1 MDEQTATLG
10 AACRERDGVLAGSIL
25 KLAVAIKPTFAINEK
40 PVSWMIPTNRDLW
53 RFRAP
58 LSADE
63 IRRTERWLATARV
76 ALTVVALV
84 TLLMEPARGFTYS
97 GLLKWLLIVYL
108 AHAVV
113 VLLLLRARPR
123 STRAFRLVV
132 HAIDILWPVLISMFA
147 PAQGGPF
154 FLFFVF
160 VMAAAA
166 YRWGLWETVSTA
178 AAAVALLWVEAY
190 ALRAVLGRMGG
201 FALRLAHFGVTIR
214 DLEPQQLVMSSV
226 YLLVLGFLLGS
237 MAENQKK
244 IRAERAVITR
254 VLSSTR
260 VEAGLT
266 GTMQLIL
273 GEVMSIYGARRV
285 LSASQEANSY
295 RVFLA
300 EMNHNATSQQ
310 ALRWHEAGPGG
321 EPGYIFESDADA
333 IYAARSARGFDTV
346 LLDRQGVRLRN
357 GDLKFLDTLGRVETF
372 DAMASVAFLFGKEW
386 QGRVFVFDPQMMGDP
401 EEGLR
406 FLKEFAQQVGPAV
419 YNVYLMR
426 RLRERAGALERA
438 RFAREL
444 HDGAIQSLIAVEMQL
459 DVLRRQSG
467 TQVPVVNEEL
477 GRIQKLL
484 REEVLKLR
492 ELMQEMKSFEV
503 NADRLLGFISDTV
516 ERFKRET
523 GISAVFVSE
532 MERIELPQKVCR
544 ELARIVQESL
554 VNVRKHSGARN
565 VLVRLALRAGNLQL
579 TVEDDGRGFP
589 FSGRMSETDLEAS
602 GKGPAVIRE
611 RVRLLAGE
619 LTIESNPGHG
629 ARLEVKI
636 PPAGKASVL

>member
-1 MDEQTATLG
+1 MNESLNDEN
-10 AACRERDGVLAGSIL
+10 LAL
-25 KLAVAIKPTFAINEK
+25 
-40 PVSWMIPTNRDLW
+40 SWMIPRYRDLW

-58 LSADE
+58 LSAGE

-76 ALTVVALV
+76 ALAIAAESALW
-84 TLLMEPARGFTYS
+84 MEPARGFAYS
-97 GLLKWLLIVYL
+97 RWLYWLLTVYM

-113 VLLLLRARPR
+113 VMLLVRFRPQ
-123 STRAFRLVV
+123 STTAFRLVV
-132 HAIDILWPVLISMFA
+132 HAADIVWPVLISLFA
-147 PAQGGPF
+147 TAQHGPF

-166 YRWGLWETVSTA
+166 YRWGLWETVGTA
-178 AAAVALLWVEAY
+178 AAAVALLEVEAY
-190 ALRAVLGRMGG
+190 AVRAGLEPAADQWLRVVHLPRLGMSVRE
-201 FALRLAHFGVTIR
+201 L
-214 DLEPQQLVMSSV
+214 DPQQLFMSSV
-226 YLLVLGFLLGS
+226 YLIVLGFLLGYMS
-237 MAENQKK
+237 ENQKK
-244 IRAERAVITR
+244 VRAERAVIMR

-260 VEAGLT
+260 VETGLT
-266 GTMQLIL
+266 GTMQQIL

-300 EMNHNATSQQ
+300 EVVRGAEGGE
-310 ALRWHEAGPGG
+310 ALRWREASPEG
-321 EPGYIFESDADA
+321 EKVYLFESPADA
-333 IYAARSARGFDTV
+333 IYASRSARGFHTV
-346 LLDRQGVRLRN
+346 LLDQDGARLREVST
-357 GDLKFLDTLGRVETF
+357 GFLDALQRMEKF
-372 DAMASVAFLFGKEW
+372 DAMVSVALVFGTEW
-386 QGRVFVFDPQMMGDP
+386 SGRVFLFDPQMMGEP
-401 EEGLR
+401 EEELR
-406 FLKEFAQQVGPAV
+406 FLQEFAQQVGPAI

-467 TQVPVVNEEL
+467 AQAPVVNAEL

-492 ELMQEMKSFEV
+492 ELMQAMKSFSV

-516 ERFKRET
+516 ERFRRET
-523 GISAVFVSE
+523 GIAAEFVSE
-532 MERIELPQKVCR
+532 LERVDLAQKVCR

-554 VNVRKHSGARN
+554 VNVRKHSGAHH
-565 VLVRLALRAGNLQL
+565 VLVRLAQRAGNLQL
-579 TVEDDGRGFP
+579 TVEDDGKGFS
-589 FSGRMSETDLEAS
+589 FSGRLSDAELETT

-619 LTIESNPGHG
+619 LAIESTPGHG
-629 ARLEVKI
+629 ARLEVRI
-636 PPAGKASVL
+636 PPPRKTNRG